1 MYDVVIIGA
10 GVSGCAIAREL
21 AKYRGRIC
29 VLERSEDVC
38 TGTSKANSGI
48 IHAGHDAR
56 HGTMKARLNVRG
68 NAMMGETA
76 KELDIPFIRNGSL
89 VVCTDEQQ
97 MPELK
102 RLYENGIANGV
113 PGLRIVS
120 GSELRQM
127 EPHLSDTVVA
137 AIYAP
142 DRKSVV

>member
-21 AKYRGRIC
+21 AKYRGKIC

-48 IHAGHDAR
+48 VHAGHDAR
-56 HGTMKARLNVRG
+56 QGTMKARLNVRG
-68 NAMMGETA
+68 NAMMDKASE
-76 KELDIPFIRNGSL
+76 ELDIPFIRNGSL
-89 VVCTDEQQ
+89 VVCTDEKQ

-113 PGLRIVS
+113 LGLRIVS
-120 GSELRQM
+120 GPELRQM
-127 EPHLSDTVVA
+127 EP
-137 AIYAP
+137 
-142 DRKSVV
+142 

>member
-76 KELDIPFIRNGSL
+76 KELDGRTADAG
-89 VVCTDEQQ
+89 TE
-97 MPELK
+97 
-102 RLYENGIANGV
+102 
-113 PGLRIVS
+113 
-120 GSELRQM
+120 
-127 EPHLSDTVVA
+127 
-137 AIYAP
+137 AP
-142 DRKSVV
+142 L

>member
-1 MYDVVIIGA
+1 
-10 GVSGCAIAREL
+10 
-21 AKYRGRIC
+21 
-29 VLERSEDVC
+29 
-38 TGTSKANSGI
+38 
-48 IHAGHDAR
+48 
-56 HGTMKARLNVRG
+56 
-68 NAMMGETA
+68 
-76 KELDIPFIRNGSL
+76 
-89 VVCTDEQQ
+89 

-142 DRKSVV
+142 TGGIVCPFELNIALAENSLVMNGVRVSLFMQSDRIRRLREATKCIRNPASLMKEGRL

>member
-120 GSELRQM
+120 GSEA
-127 EPHLSDTVVA
+127 DG
-137 AIYAP
+137 AP
-142 DRKSVV
+142 SFRYSRSGDLCAHRRHRMSV

>member
-1 MYDVVIIGA
+1 M
-10 GVSGCAIAREL
+10 C
-21 AKYRGRIC
+21 
-29 VLERSEDVC
+29 
-38 TGTSKANSGI
+38 
-48 IHAGHDAR
+48 
-56 HGTMKARLNVRG
+56 
-68 NAMMGETA
+68 
-76 KELDIPFIRNGSL
+76 IRDR
-89 VVCTDEQQ
+89 VCTDEQQ

-142 DRKSVV
+142 TGGIVCPFELKDVYKRQPCWSCCCWLPICRRYPWRFRICWDNKRKEQAI